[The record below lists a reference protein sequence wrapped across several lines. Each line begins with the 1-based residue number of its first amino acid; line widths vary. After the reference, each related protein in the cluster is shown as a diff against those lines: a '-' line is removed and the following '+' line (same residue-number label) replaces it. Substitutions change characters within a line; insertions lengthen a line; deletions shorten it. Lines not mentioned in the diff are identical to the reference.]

1 MNRNSK
7 KETEERRIIKE
18 LSEDDVLSN
27 PFEQFNV
34 WFDEAKQSEIVEPTA
49 AILSTVGEDNHPS
62 ARTILLKEVNEKGF
76 VFYTNYESKKAKDIA
91 SNPNISLLFLWKEQ
105 QRQVRIVG
113 QSEKI
118 SREESEKYFRTRPRE
133 SQIGAWASNQS
144 SVIPDRKSLD
154 NKFEEYRKKFG
165 DKEIPLP
172 DFWGGY
178 VIIPNYFE
186 FWQGRPGR
194 LHDRICYKFEDQEWR
209 IFRLAP

>member
-1 MNRNSK
+1 LNRNNK
-7 KETEERRIIKE
+7 KETEEKRIIKE

-34 WFDEAKQSEIVEPTA
+34 WFDEANQTEIVEPTA

-133 SQIGAWASNQS
+133 SQIGAWASHQS

>member
-1 MNRNSK
+1 M
-7 KETEERRIIKE
+7 IKE

-34 WFDEAKQSEIVEPTA
+34 WFDEANQTEIVEPTA
-49 AILSTVGEDNHPS
+49 AILSTVGENNHPS

-133 SQIGAWASNQS
+133 SQIGAWASHQS

>member
-1 MNRNSK
+1 MNRNNK

-34 WFDEAKQSEIVEPTA
+34 WFDEANQTEIVEPTA

-133 SQIGAWASNQS
+133 SQIGAWASHQS

>member
-1 MNRNSK
+1 MNRNNK

-34 WFDEAKQSEIVEPTA
+34 WFDEANQTEIVEPTA

-113 QSEKI
+113 QSVKI

-133 SQIGAWASNQS
+133 SQIGAWASHQS

>member
-1 MNRNSK
+1 MNRNNK
-7 KETEERRIIKE
+7 KETEEKRIIKE

-34 WFDEAKQSEIVEPTA
+34 WFDEANQTEIVEPTA
-49 AILSTVGEDNHPS
+49 AILSTVGENNHPS
-62 ARTILLKEVNEKGF
+62 ARTILLKDVNEKGF

-133 SQIGAWASNQS
+133 SQIGAWASHQS

>member
-1 MNRNSK
+1 MNRNNK
-7 KETEERRIIKE
+7 KETEEKRIIKE

-76 VFYTNYESKKAKDIA
+76 VFYTNYESKKANDIA

-133 SQIGAWASNQS
+133 SQIGAWASHQS

>member
-1 MNRNSK
+1 MNRNNK

-34 WFDEAKQSEIVEPTA
+34 WFDEANQTEIVEPTA

-118 SREESEKYFRTRPRE
+118 SREESEKYFRSRPRE
-133 SQIGAWASNQS
+133 SQIGAWASHQS

>member
-1 MNRNSK
+1 MNRNNK

-113 QSEKI
+113 QSVKI
-118 SREESEKYFRTRPRE
+118 SREESEKYFRSRPRE
-133 SQIGAWASNQS
+133 SQIGAWASHQS

>member
-1 MNRNSK
+1 MNRNNK

-34 WFDEAKQSEIVEPTA
+34 WFDEANQTEIVEPTA
-49 AILSTVGEDNHPS
+49 AILSTVGENNHPS

-133 SQIGAWASNQS
+133 SQIGAWASHQS

>member
-1 MNRNSK
+1 MNRNNK
-7 KETEERRIIKE
+7 KETEEKRIIKE

-133 SQIGAWASNQS
+133 SQIGAWASHQS

>member
-1 MNRNSK
+1 MNRNNK

>member
-1 MNRNSK
+1 MNRNNK

-118 SREESEKYFRTRPRE
+118 SREESEKYFRT
-133 SQIGAWASNQS
+133 
-144 SVIPDRKSLD
+144 
-154 NKFEEYRKKFG
+154 
-165 DKEIPLP
+165 
-172 DFWGGY
+172 
-178 VIIPNYFE
+178 
-186 FWQGRPGR
+186 
-194 LHDRICYKFEDQEWR
+194 
-209 IFRLAP
+209 

>member
-1 MNRNSK
+1 MNRNNK

-133 SQIGAWASNQS
+133 SQIGAWASHQS

>member
-1 MNRNSK
+1 MNRNNK
-7 KETEERRIIKE
+7 KETEEKRIIKE

-34 WFDEAKQSEIVEPTA
+34 WFDEANQTEIVEPTA
-49 AILSTVGEDNHPS
+49 AILSTVGENNHPS

-133 SQIGAWASNQS
+133 SQIGAWASHQS

>member
-1 MNRNSK
+1 MNRNNK

-34 WFDEAKQSEIVEPTA
+34 WFDEANQTEIVEPTA
-49 AILSTVGEDNHPS
+49 AILSTVGENNHPS